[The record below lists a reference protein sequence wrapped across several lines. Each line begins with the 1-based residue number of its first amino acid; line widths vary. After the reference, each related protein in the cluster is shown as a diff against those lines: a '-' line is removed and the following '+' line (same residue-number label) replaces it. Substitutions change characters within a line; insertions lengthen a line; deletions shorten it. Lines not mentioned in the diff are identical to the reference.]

1 MRERAEA
8 KPGRRRR
15 GTGKAMEKTSGIEPA
30 DHTLSSVIL
39 ASPTPAQIRQQLER
53 ILTSQTFRAAE
64 GQKALLRYVVE
75 QAVQGRSDGVKEYSV
90 GVEAFGRGD
99 SFDPRQDTIV
109 RTEAR
114 NVRFKLAR
122 YYEQEG
128 KQDPIVIQ
136 LPKGGYTPRFVEQAA
151 APEAPEP
158 VLPDPVLTV
167 APKAN
172 AWLPATVSRLRPGSR
187 IGILAAS
194 VVILAGAIAA
204 GSLAH
209 FGRLAP
215 VSGTARDPAS
225 IAVLPFLNLTN
236 DKESEILSDALT
248 EELINSLARIPGLHV
263 MAGPSV
269 FQYSVLRYK
278 DQARD
283 IGQAGRELNVR
294 NLLKGSVWVSGGRVR
309 ISAQLEDA
317 SNGYQLWSESFDRK
331 LDDLL
336 AIQGEISRAIM
347 QSLGV
352 ELAGAASLKAGVL
365 PSPAIYQDYLKGLYF
380 QNQSTAENIRT
391 AIEYFERAVASDPK
405 FAPAYRGIADG
416 YARIA
421 AFTSTPSEEVIPKI
435 RTAAAKALELDDSLG
450 EAHLDLARAYSI
462 EWNWPAAERE
472 FHRALDLS
480 PSSAAVHHYYGEHLL
495 RAGSLEE
502 ALAEG
507 RIAMELDPI
516 SPHSAQFVARA
527 LYYLRRYD
535 DAIDQL
541 QKALNLHPSSGI
553 SHQLLGL
560 VWLARSKT
568 YSEGLSETELARKFM
583 EADPWV
589 TSQLGYAYAVTGK
602 SKEARAVLDQMLADS
617 GGYVRALPV
626 ARVYIGLGDRE
637 RAFEWLRKAVEQ
649 RDVSLMLKADPL
661 YDDLRSDKR
670 FDALLKAA
678 NLDALQHH
686 E

>member
-1 MRERAEA
+1 
-8 KPGRRRR
+8 
-15 GTGKAMEKTSGIEPA
+15 MEKTFGLEQV
-30 DHTLSSVIL
+30 DQTLTSVIL

-75 QAVQGRSDGVKEYSV
+75 QAVQGRSDEVKEYSV

-151 APEAPEP
+151 TPAAPDPG
-158 VLPDPVLTV
+158 LPDPGLPGPGLPGPGLTV
-167 APKAN
+167 APKGN
-172 AWLPATVSRLRPGSR
+172 PWLPATVSRLRPGSR
-187 IGILAAS
+187 IAILAAS
-194 VVILAGAIAA
+194 VVVLAGAIAA

-209 FGRLAP
+209 FGRSAP
-215 VSGTARDPAS
+215 VSGTPARDPAS
-225 IAVLPFLNLTN
+225 VAVLPFLNLTN

-269 FQYSVLRYK
+269 FQYSVFRYK

-352 ELAGAASLKAGVL
+352 ELAGAANLKAGVL

-380 QNQSTAENIRT
+380 LNQSTAENIRT
-391 AIEYFERAVASDPK
+391 AIEYFERAAASDPK

-421 AFTSTPSEEVIPKI
+421 AFTSTPSQEVIPKI

-462 EWNWPAAERE
+462 EWNWAAAERE

-495 RAGSLEE
+495 RAGYLEE

-535 DAIDQL
+535 DAIDEL
-541 QKALNLHPSSGI
+541 QKALQLHPSSGI

-568 YSEGLSETELARKFM
+568 YAEGLRESELARKFM

-602 SKEARAVLDQMLADS
+602 SKEARGVLDQLLAGP

-626 ARVYIGLGDRE
+626 ARVYVGLGDRE
-637 RAFEWLRKAVEQ
+637 RAFEWLRKAAEQ
-649 RDVSLMLKADPL
+649 RDISLMLKADPL

-670 FDALLKAA
+670 FDALLRTA
-678 NLDALQHH
+678 NLLPANFDALQHS

>member
-1 MRERAEA
+1 
-8 KPGRRRR
+8 
-15 GTGKAMEKTSGIEPA
+15 MEKTIGIEPV
-30 DHTLSSVIL
+30 DQTLTSVVL
-39 ASPTPAQIRQQLER
+39 APPTPAQIRQQLER

-64 GQKALLRYVVE
+64 KQKALLRYVVE
-75 QAVQGRSDGVKEYSV
+75 QAVQGRSDEVKEYSV

-114 NVRFKLAR
+114 NVRLKLAR

-136 LPKGGYTPRFVEQAA
+136 LPKGGYTPRFVEPAA
-151 APEAPEP
+151 TPEAPR
-158 VLPDPVLTV
+158 PVLTTV
-167 APKAN
+167 PKAN
-172 AWLPATVSRLRPGSR
+172 PWLPATVSRLRPGSR
-187 IGILAAS
+187 IAILAAS
-194 VVILAGAIAA
+194 TVILAGAIAA

-209 FGRLAP
+209 FGRSAFVTAP
-215 VSGTARDPAS
+215 PARDPAS

-248 EELINSLARIPGLHV
+248 EELINSLVRIPGLHV

-269 FQYSVLRYK
+269 FQYSVFRYK

-283 IGQAGRELNVR
+283 MGKAGRELNVR

-352 ELAGAASLKAGVL
+352 ELAGAANLKAGVL

-380 QNQSTAENIRT
+380 LNQSTAENIRT

-421 AFTSTPSEEVIPKI
+421 AFTSTPSQEVIPKI

-495 RAGSLEE
+495 RAGYLEE

-535 DAIDQL
+535 DAIDEL
-541 QKALNLHPSSGI
+541 QKALHLHPSSGI

-568 YSEGLSETELARKFM
+568 YAEGLSESELARKFM

-602 SKEARAVLDQMLADS
+602 SKEARDVLDQLLAGS

-637 RAFEWLRKAVEQ
+637 RAFEWLRKAAEQ

-670 FDALLKAA
+670 FDALLRAA
-678 NLDALQHH
+678 NLDALPHP

>member
-1 MRERAEA
+1 MD
-8 KPGRRRR
+8 
-15 GTGKAMEKTSGIEPA
+15 KTFGLEPV
-30 DHTLSSVIL
+30 DQTSTSVIL

-64 GQKALLRYVVE
+64 RQKALLRYVVE
-75 QAVQGRSDGVKEYSV
+75 QSVQGRSGEVKEYSV

-109 RTEAR
+109 RSEAR
-114 NVRFKLAR
+114 NVRLKLAR

-128 KQDPIVIQ
+128 KQDAIVIQ
-136 LPKGGYTPRFVEQAA
+136 LPKGGYTPRFVEQSAP
-151 APEAPEP
+151 PEAR
-158 VLPDPVLTV
+158 DPVLTTV
-167 APKAN
+167 PKADS
-172 AWLPATVSRLRPGSR
+172 WLAATPARLRPGSR
-187 IGILAAS
+187 IAVLAVSAA
-194 VVILAGAIAA
+194 ILAGAIAL
-204 GSLAH
+204 GSLVH
-209 FGRLAP
+209 FGR
-215 VSGTARDPAS
+215 GTPARDPAS
-225 IAVLPFLNLTN
+225 IAVLPFLNVAN

-269 FQYSVLRYK
+269 FQYSVFRYK

-283 IGQAGRELNVR
+283 IGKAGRELNVR
-294 NLLKGSVWVSGGRVR
+294 NLLKGSVWISGGRVR

-352 ELAGAASLKAGVL
+352 ELAGTTNAKAGVF

-380 QNQSTAENIRT
+380 LNQSTAENIRT
-391 AIEYFERAVASDPK
+391 AIEYFERAVASDPS
-405 FAPAYRGIADG
+405 FAPGYRGIADG

-421 AFTSTPSEEVIPKI
+421 AFTSTPSDEVIPKI
-435 RTAAAKALELDDSLG
+435 RTAATKALELDNSLG

-462 EWNWPAAERE
+462 EWNWLAAERE

-495 RAGSLEE
+495 RAGYLEE

-516 SPHSAQFVARA
+516 SPHSPQFVSRA

-541 QKALNLHPSSGI
+541 QKAINLHPSSGI

-568 YSEGLSETELARKFM
+568 YTQGLSESELARKFM
-583 EADPWV
+583 ESDPWV
-589 TSQLGYAYAVTGK
+589 TSQLGYAYAVTGRT
-602 SKEARAVLDQMLADS
+602 EQAHGLLDQLLAGS

-649 RDVSLMLKADPL
+649 RDVSLMLKADPF

-670 FDALLKAA
+670 FDALLRAA
-678 NLDALQHH
+678 KLDALQHQ

>member
-1 MRERAEA
+1 
-8 KPGRRRR
+8 
-15 GTGKAMEKTSGIEPA
+15 MEKTIGLEPV
-30 DHTLSSVIL
+30 DQTLTSVIL
-39 ASPTPAQIRQQLER
+39 APPTPAQIRQQLER
-53 ILTSQTFRAAE
+53 ILTSHTFRAAE
-64 GQKALLRYVVE
+64 KQKALLRYVVE
-75 QAVQGRSDGVKEYSV
+75 QAVQGRSDEVKEYSV

-128 KQDPIVIQ
+128 KHDPIVIQ
-136 LPKGGYTPRFVEQAA
+136 LPKGGYTPRFVEPAA
-151 APEAPEP
+151 TPEA
-158 VLPDPVLTV
+158 PDPVLTT

-172 AWLPATVSRLRPGSR
+172 PWLPATVSRLRPGSR
-187 IGILAAS
+187 IAILAAS

-204 GSLAH
+204 GYFAH
-209 FGRLAP
+209 FGRSAFVTAP
-215 VSGTARDPAS
+215 PARDPAS

-269 FQYSVLRYK
+269 FQYSVFRYK

-283 IGQAGRELNVR
+283 IAQAGRELNVR
-294 NLLKGSVWVSGGRVR
+294 SLLKGSVWVSGGRVR

-352 ELAGAASLKAGVL
+352 ELAGAANLKAGVL

-380 QNQSTAENIRT
+380 LNQSTAENIRT
-391 AIEYFERAVASDPK
+391 AIEYFERAAASDPK
-405 FAPAYRGIADG
+405 FAPAYRGVADG

-435 RTAAAKALELDDSLG
+435 RSAAAKALELDDSLG
-450 EAHLDLARAYSI
+450 EAHLDLARANSI
-462 EWNWPAAERE
+462 EWNWAAAERE

-495 RAGSLEE
+495 RAGYSEE

-535 DAIDQL
+535 DSIDEL
-541 QKALNLHPSSGI
+541 QKALHLHPSSGI

-568 YSEGLSETELARKFM
+568 YPEGVRESELARKFM

-602 SKEARAVLDQMLADS
+602 SKEAREVLDQLLAGS

-637 RAFEWLRKAVEQ
+637 RAFEWLRKAAEQ
-649 RDVSLMLKADPL
+649 RDISLMLKADPL

-670 FDALLKAA
+670 FDALLRAA
-678 NLDALQHH
+678 NLDALPHP
-686 E
+686 EYR